1 MLLVYLL
8 YNFPHGGN
16 MYKHF
21 EEIFV
26 TPSWQ
31 KKTSSFVLLSTFRN
45 FSFAVFTW
53 HTEKHK

>member
-16 MYKHF
+16 MYKHS

-26 TPSWQ
+26 SPECVESIT
-31 KKTSSFVLLSTFRN
+31 R
-45 FSFAVFTW
+45 
-53 HTEKHK
+53 

>member
-31 KKTSSFVLLSTFRN
+31 KKNEFLCFALD
-45 FSFAVFTW
+45 FS
-53 HTEKHK
+53 